1 MHADFGVVLAP
12 GRFDA
17 TVSQAK
23 AAWDAYRADPEV
35 DVILGT
41 EYGSGKFD
49 AAFDADGWG
58 YFRGKGECVV
68 AWSDVFEP
76 AWKNA
81 GHADRIGKA
90 FYRGGNHSARTPI
103 TVMPLRIGD
112 RVIRFRVTHMPAHI
126 QAGDGFRRTTPRVIQ
141 QAAAWVSALAVL
153 GKWSRRS
160 KRNNPHSAEVVAGD
174 WNVDMH
180 RAHWRAVIR
189 TALGLRC
196 AKPLTKGGDLD
207 KRLVSWPFY
216 RGLRVVSTEIL
227 PKQDGFD
234 HRAVLIRF
242 RIKEK

>member
-1 MHADFGVVLAP
+1 MTEFGVVIAP
-12 GRFDA
+12 GCFDA
-17 TVSQAK
+17 TPRQAR
-23 AAWDAYRADPEV
+23 AAWDEYRARGEI
-35 DVILGT
+35 ILGT

-49 AAFDADGWG
+49 AAFDVPDWG
-58 YFRGKGECVV
+58 YFRGNGECVV
-68 AWSDVFEP
+68 SWAAETFQP

-81 GHADRIGKA
+81 GHADRIGKP
-90 FYRGGNHSARTPI
+90 FYRGGNPNARTPV

-112 RVIRFRVTHMPAHI
+112 RMIRFRVTHMPAHI

-160 KRNNPHSAEVVAGD
+160 KRNNPRAAEVIGGD

-196 AKPLTKGGDLD
+196 VKPLTKGGDLGG
-207 KRLVSWPFY
+207 RLVSWPFY
-216 RGLRVVSTEIL
+216 RGLRVVSTELL
-227 PKQDGFD
+227 PPQDGFD

-242 RIKEK
+242 SIKGA